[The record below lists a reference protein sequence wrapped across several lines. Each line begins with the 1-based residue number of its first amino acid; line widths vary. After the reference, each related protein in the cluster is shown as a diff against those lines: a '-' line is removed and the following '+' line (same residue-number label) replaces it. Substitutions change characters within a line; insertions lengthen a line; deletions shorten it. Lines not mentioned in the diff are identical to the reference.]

1 MKYYLILRIRRPRS
15 PTSRGQIL
23 LMVKLPRKNRS
34 QTVQGFKRPSEMLVP
49 TIYFP
54 QLSMSTS
61 ADIEIYSAKSASVFT
76 VPVCRRAI
84 PYFYGWTSLPTMPA
98 QREKDR
104 NDRDGICNQL
114 HHHHRRHPP
123 PAWMGLHLLRHQTAH
138 TSKNLPITSYQW
150 RNLDL
155 KQTMQMVLTMTWTIK
170 SRRIMRTQDR
180 RIR

>member
-1 MKYYLILRIRRPRS
+1 MKYYPMLRIRRPLR

-34 QTVQGFKRPSEMLVP
+34 QIVQGFKRPSEMLVP
-49 TIYFP
+49 TICFP

-61 ADIEIYSAKSASVFT
+61 ADIESYSAKSASVFT

-84 PYFYGWTSLPTMPA
+84 PYFYAWTSLPTMPA

-104 NDRDGICNQL
+104 NDRDGICNRL
-114 HHHHRRHPP
+114 HHHHRHPP
-123 PAWMGLHLLRHQTAH
+123 PARMGLHLLRHQTAH
-138 TSKNLPITSYQW
+138 TSKNLQITTYQW
-150 RNLDL
+150 RNRDP
-155 KQTMQMVLTMTWTIK
+155 KTMQMIPTMTWTIK